1 MKLVKMSLVA
11 AMVMGA
17 SAFAIDNVKV
27 SGDAKLYYSASD
39 QGANVDLFDKDGAA
53 ADTALRVGM
62 TGDLLKGVSFGVTGY
77 AVSSLGLE
85 NNLVSGV
92 WSGAHT
98 ATANGSSLGAQVN
111 DEMWIGEAWMAT
123 TMGKTTA
130 KAGRME
136 LDTPLAFSEKWNIA
150 SNTFEA
156 AVLINQDIADTTLVG
171 AWVGKGNG
179 SRAAA
184 AGIPASA
191 GINSGVVNGGAAMNT
206 FVSDGTYVAAI
217 INNSFKPLVAQ
228 AWYYNVANVADA
240 FWLQADWDCQLV
252 KDVKLGVQYASMS
265 PKNAGLTST
274 TTDDSS
280 AYAVQLAYAGIQNVK
295 LSAAYSSAD
304 KADGG
309 KTRLNI
315 ANVATGFGQS
325 KLYTEAAWVDS
336 FGRVGAAGTDTWNVK
351 ASYDAK
357 DLAKFC
363 ASYTNADNSAAAN
376 AGDMEEI
383 ALSVSKSFGPLDAK
397 LAYVNTELDGGNNYN
412 TVNAYLTLNF

>member
-27 SGDAKLYYSASD
+27 SGDAKLYYSTSD
-39 QGANVDLFDKDGAA
+39 EGANVDLFDKDGAA
-53 ADTALRVGM
+53 ADTALRIGV
-62 TGDLLKGVSFGVTGY
+62 TGDLLKGVSFGVTAN
-77 AVSSLGLE
+77 AVSTLGLE

-98 ATANGSSLGAQVN
+98 ATGNGSSFGAAVN
-111 DEMWIGEAWMAT
+111 DQMWIGEAWLAT

-130 KAGRME
+130 KVGRME
-136 LDTPLAFSEKWNIA
+136 LDTPLVFSEKWNIA
-150 SNTFEA
+150 ANTFEA
-156 AVLINQDIADTTLVG
+156 AVLINQDITDTTLVG
-171 AWVGKGNG
+171 AWIGKANGVGT
-179 SRAAA
+179 AA
-184 AGIPASA
+184 AGIPATA
-191 GINSGVVNGGAAMNT
+191 GINGGVANADFNSFVNEGA
-206 FVSDGTYVAAI
+206 YAAGV
-217 INNSFKPLVAQ
+217 INNSLKPLVAQ
-228 AWYYNVANVADA
+228 AWYYNVSNIADA

-252 KDVKLGVQYASMS
+252 KDVKLGVQYSTMS
-265 PKNAGLTST
+265 PKNVGLTLA
-274 TTDDSS
+274 TDDSS
-280 AYAVQLAYAGIQNVK
+280 AYAVQLAYAGIQNLK

-304 KADGG
+304 EGNSLD
-309 KTRLNI
+309 I

-325 KLYTEAAWVDS
+325 KLYTEATWVDS
-336 FGRVGAAGTDTWNVK
+336 FGRVGAAGTDTWNAK
-351 ASYDAK
+351 ASYDVK

-376 AGDMEEI
+376 AGDMEEV
-383 ALSVSKSFGPLDAK
+383 AVSVSKSFGALDTK